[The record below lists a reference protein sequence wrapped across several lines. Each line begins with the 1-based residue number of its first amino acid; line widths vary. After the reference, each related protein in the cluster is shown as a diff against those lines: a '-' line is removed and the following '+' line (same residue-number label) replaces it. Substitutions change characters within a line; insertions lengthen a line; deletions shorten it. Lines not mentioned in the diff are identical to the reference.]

1 MAFGQCSI
9 TKILNY
15 ATTPQVIDNIV
26 SNMSTCELYVPAESV
41 ELYKSD
47 SYWGQF
53 NIKAMDDVM
62 LGIEGLTSARPQ
74 SASAS
79 GIYDLNG
86 RSLPDNSTLK
96 KGVYVVNGRKVLIK

>member
-1 MAFGQCSI
+1 MAFGQSSI
-9 TKILNY
+9 TKILNF

-26 SNMSTCELYVPAESV
+26 DNMSTCELYVPTESV

-53 NIKAMDDVM
+53 NVKAMDDVM
-62 LGIEGLTSARPQ
+62 LGIEGFTSARPQ
-74 SASAS
+74 SASA
-79 GIYDLNG
+79 IYDLNG